1 MKRLESEGAYNWDN
15 NKSNSFKYIW
25 GGAYIRGGLYQ
36 GGGGL
41 MIKRIFLFTGRCV
54 YNRGV
59 YKFIIVRAYK

>member
-1 MKRLESEGAYNWDN
+1 MERLESEGAYNWDN

-25 GGAYIRGGLYQ
+25 RGAYIGGG

-41 MIKRIFLFTGRCV
+41 MIKSILLFTGRCA